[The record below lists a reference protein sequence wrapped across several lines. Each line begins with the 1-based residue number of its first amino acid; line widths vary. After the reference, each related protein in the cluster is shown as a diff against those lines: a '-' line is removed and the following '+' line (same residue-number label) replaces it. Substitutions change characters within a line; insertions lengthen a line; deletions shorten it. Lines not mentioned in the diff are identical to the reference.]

1 MKSKIFIFLTFFIVF
16 ISSCAKKGA
25 DTTLYTNDY
34 YLNSAQTAYDNGNI
48 AAALKMAEKSCNNL
62 DFESCNLLGKMY
74 LEGKYLDKNEE
85 QAFKLFNKG
94 CVNKYPAS
102 CLYLGKMYN
111 AGISVKIN
119 DKKRDEYYQTASTM
133 FFNNCNDNK
142 SSDCLQL
149 GLMYLEDLLYDP
161 YEEGINYIKKSC
173 SMGNGKGCLAAG
185 DFYFYKKDNKTEAFS
200 FYEKSCAQNNPDGC
214 LKLIDMYNTY
224 KFTDIKNIGEIVSKS
239 EKMCKNGASHL
250 CVYLGNMY
258 KRYTRVS
265 RINQEKSFDNIFTS
279 CDFNNPYGC
288 KLLGDLYYIGYGV
301 TSNKGSAL
309 RFYDKACQLGFISA
323 CTLR

>member
-1 MKSKIFIFLTFFIVF
+1 MNVIGIVAEYNPFHNGHIYQIKKVRELYKDTIIIVVVNGYFLERGEISVLSKEEKTRICLEYGVDLVLELPFVF
-16 ISSCAKKGA
+16 VS
-25 DTTLYTNDY
+25 
-34 YLNSAQTAYDNGNI
+34 NSADI
-48 AAALKMAEKSCNNL
+48 FAESAVSILNKLGVNKLIFGSESNNL

-149 GLMYLEDLLYDP
+149 GLMGLFMTLM
-161 YEEGINYIKKSC
+161 KK
-173 SMGNGKGCLAAG
+173 A
-185 DFYFYKKDNKTEAFS
+185 
-200 FYEKSCAQNNPDGC
+200 
-214 LKLIDMYNTY
+214 
-224 KFTDIKNIGEIVSKS
+224 
-239 EKMCKNGASHL
+239 
-250 CVYLGNMY
+250 
-258 KRYTRVS
+258 
-265 RINQEKSFDNIFTS
+265 
-279 CDFNNPYGC
+279 
-288 KLLGDLYYIGYGV
+288 
-301 TSNKGSAL
+301 
-309 RFYDKACQLGFISA
+309 
-323 CTLR
+323 